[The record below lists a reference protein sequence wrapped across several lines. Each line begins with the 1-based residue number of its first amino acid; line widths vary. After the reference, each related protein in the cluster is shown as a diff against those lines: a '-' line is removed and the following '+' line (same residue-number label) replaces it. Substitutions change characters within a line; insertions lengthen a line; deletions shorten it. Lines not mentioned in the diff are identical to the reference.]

1 MSDEEL
7 SAFSL
12 EVKHALCAIK
22 MDMSASGVGIVHPP
36 QEKLHFESE
45 VTRVGSR
52 SSKPQLPESY
62 SPWKSCGQAGIVQ
75 SSRCIFFSQ
84 EFKFATGNIHALM
97 CTEVERL
104 KQPSLNM

>member
-45 VTRVGSR
+45 VTRVAADQASR
-52 SSKPQLPESY
+52 NFRKV
-62 SPWKSCGQAGIVQ
+62 IHH
-75 SSRCIFFSQ
+75 
-84 EFKFATGNIHALM
+84 GNLVVKR
-97 CTEVERL
+97 E
-104 KQPSLNM
+104 